1 VGEPGVAVRWVGI
14 EPEGA
19 VAPAAVIQAVE
30 RADAIVISPRSLF
43 TSTIPALLGARLRRP
58 GGVRRPGYLRRENMM
73 TQPGETVGCTLSD
86 HLVAIAEHGGP
97 GGHRRAGAPGA
108 AARALLSRYRA
119 EGAAPVEVDR
129 EEIERLGVRVRT
141 APLLPDEIG
150 SEARHDPERLRV
162 PCSTWRL
169 PERRRC
175 VRLPE
180 GSAAAVTGP
189 ALALRGGP
197 SGPPP

>member
-1 VGEPGVAVRWVGI
+1 
-14 EPEGA
+14 
-19 VAPAAVIQAVE
+19 
-30 RADAIVISPRSLF
+30 
-43 TSTIPALLGARLRRP
+43 
-58 GGVRRPGYLRRENMM
+58 M

-97 GGHRRAGAPGA
+97 VVTDVLVHQERLPAP
-108 AARALLSRYRA
+108 LMSRYRA

-129 EEIERLGVRVRT
+129 GAIERLGVRLRT

-150 SEARHDPERLRV
+150 SEARRSSSRFGQDSGTTPSGLRV

-189 ALALRGGP
+189 ASAWRGGP